1 MFKRQAQKHHI
12 NPRFRA
18 YGKARIDIAQR
29 AQNEDDWYDLWKESS
44 NPFPFRW
51 GKNWKQSIE
60 YKVDDFAAEVG
71 FLIDILGLPVNA
83 FDPDYAMFTSPG
95 RDFYFSVVPAFE
107 DERSTPPDAI
117 RIQFMVEDIFDLIDE
132 LEQRGVVFEQQPQP
146 CEPDSSLYIAYF
158 RTPHGICV
166 DLWGVQDFD
175 EDEYQDYPAAEDELP
190 TGDPV
195 GIQPAKNEYR
205 QSDPRTDRQAEV
217 LQRTSIQ
224 PVHGPFDRLA
234 VGEDEDDNLED
245 DDESEQEDLDAG
257 AEDVGDGDDEDE
269 NDIGAG
275 DDEPRYIYDDE
286 EEDDSLWRIRY
297 S

>member
-1 MFKRQAQKHHI
+1 MFKRQARKHHV

-44 NPFPFRW
+44 NPFPFKW
-51 GKNWKQSIE
+51 GKNWRQSIE

-71 FLIDILGLPVNA
+71 FFIDILGLPVNA

-95 RDFYFSVVPAFE
+95 RDFYFSVVPVFE
-107 DERSTPPDAI
+107 EEESTPPDAI

-146 CEPDSSLYIAYF
+146 CEPGSSLYIAYF

-166 DLWGVQDFD
+166 DLWGVEHFD
-175 EDEYQDYPAAEDELP
+175 EDEYEDDLEAEYEIQTRHEEETEIP
-190 TGDPV
+190 QNEFPPSH
-195 GIQPAKNEYR
+195 QPAGR
-205 QSDPRTDRQAEV
+205 QEEEPAQ
-217 LQRTSIQ
+217 TSI
-224 PVHGPFDRLA
+224 RLA
-234 VGEDEDDNLED
+234 PQLFENYAKEDGD
-245 DDESEQEDLDAG
+245 DDEDVDEGQELAPADLDDVSENTG
-257 AEDVGDGDDEDE
+257 DDDDDIDDVGGD
-269 NDIGAG
+269 

-286 EEDDSLWRIRY
+286 EDDALWRIRY

>member
-1 MFKRQAQKHHI
+1 MFKRRDQKHHI

-29 AQNEDDWYDLWKESS
+29 AQSEDDWYDLWKESS

-60 YKVDDFAAEVG
+60 YKVDDFAAEIG
-71 FLIDILGLPVNA
+71 FFIDIMGLPVNA

-107 DERSTPPDAI
+107 DEESTPPESI

-132 LEQRGVVFEQQPQP
+132 LEQRGVIFEQQPQP
-146 CEPDSSLYIAYF
+146 CEPGSSLYIAYF

-166 DLWGVQDFD
+166 DLWGIQDFD
-175 EDEYQDYPAAEDELP
+175 EDAYEDYPVVEDE
-190 TGDPV
+190 
-195 GIQPAKNEYR
+195 IPADDAEQDQIAENEYR
-205 QSDPRTDRQAEV
+205 QSEVQIGRQAEDPA
-217 LQRTSIQ
+217 QTTIQ
-224 PVHGPFDRLA
+224 PRRRDFDNLDS
-234 VGEDEDDNLED
+234 EDNEAYDIEDDEESKHEDWDDSSED
-245 DDESEQEDLDAG
+245 DD
-257 AEDVGDGDDEDE
+257 DGDDQEE
-269 NDIGAG
+269 NDAG
-275 DDEPRYIYDDE
+275 SDDDEPRYIYDDE
-286 EEDDSLWRIRY
+286 DDDTLWRIRY